1 MADVMKLL
9 PELHGQELAFVDQLI
24 KDLSEDQANT
34 FAMAYRVQR
43 RDPQTVLLL
52 TLVGLIA
59 VSGIQRFYLG
69 QIGMGI
75 VYFLTGGFCMIG
87 TIIDTIN
94 HQKMTFQYNQQ
105 KAQEVVSM
113 VQR

>member
-1 MADVMKLL
+1 MWT
-9 PELHGQELAFVDQLI
+9 QLI
-24 KDLSEDQANT
+24 AEMSDDQANT
-34 FAMAYRVQR
+34 FAMACRVQR

-52 TLVGLIA
+52 TLVGFISIA
-59 VSGIQRFYLG
+59 GIGRFYLG

-87 TIIDTIN
+87 TIMDTIN
-94 HQKMTFQYNQQ
+94 HKKMTFQYNQR